1 MSREHVGN
9 SRAANILCTPGA
21 LRADYTLAM
30 QARRATQ
37 CNELANGA
45 ALRTIAIRAGMI
57 GLVALAAGC
66 GGSPPAIPPVPA
78 SFPVHAVAA
87 VSSTSGA
94 LHVELRSVPDP
105 LVRGQNVGQLT
116 LTDGSGQPAA
126 RVTVE
131 VLPWMPSH
139 GHGTSQA
146 VEITDQG
153 GGVFIANPLYLF
165 MAGEWQIQMK
175 FQGAIDDT
183 AMATVEIP

>member
-1 MSREHVGN
+1 MQVG
-9 SRAANILCTPGA
+9 RAL
-21 LRADYTLAM
+21 
-30 QARRATQ
+30 Q
-37 CNELANGA
+37 CNQLANGVA
-45 ALRTIAIRAGMI
+45 GRVISIAAGMI
-57 GLVALAAGC
+57 GLFAFAAGC

-78 SFPVHAVAA
+78 SFPLQAVAA
-87 VSSTSGA
+87 VNSTSGS

-105 LVRGQNVGQLT
+105 MVRGQNVAQLA
-116 LTDGSGQPAA
+116 LTDGSGQPVDG
-126 RVTVE
+126 VTVE

-175 FQGAIDDT
+175 FQGAVDDT

>member
-1 MSREHVGN
+1 MRPSQSAN
-9 SRAANILCTPGA
+9 SVAGRAFSI
-21 LRADYTLAM
+21 
-30 QARRATQ
+30 
-37 CNELANGA
+37 A
-45 ALRTIAIRAGMI
+45 AGII
-57 GLVALAAGC
+57 GVFAFAAGC

-78 SFPVHAVAA
+78 SFPPQAVAA
-87 VSSTSGA
+87 VNSMSGS

-105 LVRGQNVGQLT
+105 MVRGENVGQLA
-116 LTDGSGQPAA
+116 LTDGNGQPVDG
-126 RVTVE
+126 VTVE

-175 FQGAIDDT
+175 FQGAVDDT

>member
-1 MSREHVGN
+1 MQG
-9 SRAANILCTPGA
+9 SRAVQRNQLP
-21 LRADYTLAM
+21 
-30 QARRATQ
+30 
-37 CNELANGA
+37 NGVA
-45 ALRTIAIRAGMI
+45 APAIAIAAAMI
-57 GLVALAAGC
+57 GLFAFAAGC

-78 SFPVHAVAA
+78 SFPLQPVAT

-105 LVRGQNVGQLT
+105 MVRGENVGQLT
-116 LTDGSGQPAA
+116 LTDASGQPAEG
-126 RVTVE
+126 VTVE

-153 GGVFIANPLYLF
+153 GGVFITNPLYLF

-175 FQGAIDDT
+175 FQGAVDDT